1 MPVNFSKKSISTILQ
16 QDNYHVSEK
25 TDGVRCM
32 LMIDPTGVH
41 MIDRKFDFY
50 RLEGFDSLI
59 TVFASKGLTLLD
71 GEMVTH
77 IPSKKQMYLIF
88 DIVALNGEVVTTKTL
103 KERLLTIGNG
113 VVKVYRESIE
123 KKIIQEDHPFT
134 LIGKQFL
141 PIGDLHKLLAFIKT
155 VSGQKYYIDEKRHHR
170 TDGFIFTP
178 NGAYHPKTCNTLF
191 KWKYLEELSIDLK
204 AHFARLTQAISWSC
218 VGDRGED
225 REYEIKMRNEDLSR
239 LTRYLSVQKDPNL
252 IIEVCFDVK
261 NAQWKFKMIRTDKAK
276 ANHIRVVTN
285 TVDVI
290 HENINEKDLLKFF
303 PPKKSQPHPHPHPQP
318 NPKAQPKH

>member
-1 MPVNFSKKSISTILQ
+1 
-16 QDNYHVSEK
+16 
-25 TDGVRCM
+25 
-32 LMIDPTGVH
+32 MIDPTGVH